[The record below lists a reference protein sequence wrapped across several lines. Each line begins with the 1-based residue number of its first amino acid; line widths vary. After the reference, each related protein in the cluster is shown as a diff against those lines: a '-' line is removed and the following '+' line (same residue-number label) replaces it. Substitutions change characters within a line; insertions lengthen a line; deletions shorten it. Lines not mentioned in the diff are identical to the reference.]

1 MKRTLLLALLIPK
14 STLRL
19 LIIVIALALALS
31 LLAASGAQQKA
42 RSQAE
47 TAQPQPSP
55 TPPPCPPTGVD
66 ADSAET
72 MLKSGNGRWRGTM
85 ETRDWNDA
93 RKATATCQRP
103 FAVVV
108 TCMDSRVP
116 PELIFDQTLG
126 NLFVIRVAGPVL
138 NEDELASLE
147 YALVAK
153 NIKFVVVLGHT
164 DCGAVKGAVERAPGN
179 YLPELLCKIEPAI
192 TEVSNKYNEG
202 NRIDSKNPTN
212 LNRVSIANAKI
223 VALRI
228 PDFGRGGVKVK
239 WGLYDTRTGW
249 VTFNPEP

>member
-1 MKRTLLLALLIPK
+1 MKRTLLLSLLTPK
-14 STLRL
+14 GTLRP
-19 LIIVIALALALS
+19 LIIVITLALSFS
-31 LLAASGAQQKA
+31 LLAASGTQRKA
-42 RSQAE
+42 GSQAE

-55 TPPPCPPTGVD
+55 SPCPPTGVN

-72 MLKSGNGRWRGTM
+72 MLKNGNGRWRATM
-85 ETRDWNDA
+85 ETQNWA
-93 RKATATCQRP
+93 RARAATATCQSP

-126 NLFVIRVAGPVL
+126 KLFVIRVAGPVL
-138 NEDELASLE
+138 NDDELASLE
-147 YALVAK
+147 YALVNMK
-153 NIKFVVVLGHT
+153 VKLVVVLGHT
-164 DCGAVKGAVERAPGN
+164 DCGAVKGAVDRAAGN

-212 LNRVSIANAKI
+212 LNRVSLANAKI

-228 PDFGRGGVKVK
+228 PDFGQRGVKVK
-239 WGLYDTRTGW
+239 WGLYDTGTGS
-249 VTFNPEP
+249 VTLNP

>member
-1 MKRTLLLALLIPK
+1 MDPRNW
-14 STLRL
+14 
-19 LIIVIALALALS
+19 
-31 LLAASGAQQKA
+31 ASA
-42 RSQAE
+42 R
-47 TAQPQPSP
+47 
-55 TPPPCPPTGVD
+55 V
-66 ADSAET
+66 
-72 MLKSGNGRWRGTM
+72 
-85 ETRDWNDA
+85 
-93 RKATATCQRP
+93 ATAICQRP

-138 NEDELASLE
+138 NSDELASLE
-147 YALVAK
+147 YALVK
-153 NIKFVVVLGHT
+153 MKVKLVVVLGHT
-164 DCGAVKGAVERAPGN
+164 DCGAVKGAVDRAAGN

-192 TEVSNKYNEG
+192 TEVSNKYNQG

-228 PDFGRGGVKVK
+228 PDFGQDGVKVK

-249 VTFNPEP
+249 VTLNPEP